1 MRTVRRPS
9 EDKWPAV
16 RRDGPHVYFYGWLM
30 GGWPAAP
37 PVNPPLDSPAP
48 TRHARKPSP
57 GTITSISCCSLYRRG
72 GVYCYPPTVQTQAN
86 A

>member
-1 MRTVRRPS
+1 MRTVRTPS

-48 TRHARKPSP
+48 TRHSRKPSP
-57 GTITSISCCSLYRRG
+57 GPITSISCR
-72 GVYCYPPTVQTQAN
+72 PP
-86 A
+86 